1 VTTAKVEDGAA
12 TNIGLAPAVKP
23 HWVIFDAFSSIA
35 SPSSRELAELILW
48 GLLALIS
55 LALMFL
61 PGDQTLQ
68 GLEWVFR
75 SVE

>member
-1 VTTAKVEDGAA
+1 
-12 TNIGLAPAVKP
+12 VKP
-23 HWVIFDAFSSIA
+23 HLLIIDAFRSIA
-35 SPSSRELAELILW
+35 SPTSRELAELILW
-48 GLLALIS
+48 GLLALVA
-55 LALMFL
+55 LALVLL

>member
-1 VTTAKVEDGAA
+1 VEYVRRTTSDWR
-12 TNIGLAPAVKP
+12 PPVK
-23 HWVIFDAFSSIA
+23 HYSVIFDAFRSIA

-48 GLLALIS
+48 GLLAVIS
-55 LALMFL
+55 LALVFL

-68 GLEWVFR
+68 GLEWLFR